1 MKPKLLGREPVLWM
15 GAIQAFIA
23 LLTGFGMVDW
33 TVDQQAVVIGFVAA
47 VLSVIV
53 RQSVTPVAKLET
65 QTTETARDELSEKN
79 LI

>member
-1 MKPKLLGREPVLWM
+1 M

-53 RQSVTPVAKLET
+53 RQSVTPRSKT
-65 QTTETARDELSEKN
+65 
-79 LI
+79 

>member
-1 MKPKLLGREPVLWM
+1 M

-23 LLTGFGMVDW
+23 LLTGFGMVAW
-33 TVDQQAVVIGFVAA
+33 TVDQQAAVIGFVAA
-47 VLSVIV
+47 VLSIIV

-65 QTTETARDELSEKN
+65 QTTQAVRDELSEKN